1 MANSGTFKA
10 RGIIHE
16 LLTFFFFWVH
26 FTLLPHL
33 HERKVLS
40 LLSDFD
46 VNHVILVSVPAQQDF

>member
-10 RGIIHE
+10 HGIIRE
-16 LLTFFFFWVH
+16 LLAFFFLVH